1 MSAVVARK
9 GAHTKRVPPAVEQQP
24 DPAVVS
30 AALGGMLTNSGL
42 ACGRVTAAYG
52 APGLAHWRA
61 IDAGNAADALGQ
73 TIEAVHGGDMSDLEG
88 MLVAQ
93 AFALQTMFVD
103 CATRARAQSSRE
115 ASGTLMQAA
124 MKAQA
129 QAQCRATV
137 QTIGEL
143 KNPRQVAFIRQQ
155 TNVAT
160 AGGQQ
165 QVNNA
170 TATPSALAHTPAR
183 EKDSGVRN
191 ELLLEEKNASPILE
205 PRATRRAS
213 RSDSPMATVGVV
225 NRAKNAPGKSRGIA

>member
-1 MSAVVARK
+1 
-9 GAHTKRVPPAVEQQP
+9 
-24 DPAVVS
+24 
-30 AALGGMLTNSGL
+30 
-42 ACGRVTAAYG
+42 
-52 APGLAHWRA
+52 
-61 IDAGNAADALGQ
+61 
-73 TIEAVHGGDMSDLEG
+73 MSDLEG

-93 AFALQTMFVD
+93 AFAMQAMFTD
-103 CATRARAQSSRE
+103 LATRARAQTTRE
-115 ASGTLMQAA
+115 GVNALTTLAI
-124 MKAQA
+124 KAQA
-129 QAQCRATV
+129 ASRASVQAV
-137 QTIGEL
+137 VEL

-183 EKDSGVRN
+183 EKDLGAPN
-191 ELLLEEKNASPILE
+191 ELLLESENASPILE

-225 NRAKNAPGKSRGIA
+225 NRAKNAQGKGRGIA

>member
-1 MSAVVARK
+1 MSAVATKKGVRAGCVA
-9 GAHTKRVPPAVEQQP
+9 PPVEQQP

-30 AALGGMLTNSGL
+30 AALGRMLIGPAL
-42 ACGRVTAAYG
+42 ACGHVAATFG
-52 APGLAHWRA
+52 APGLAHWKA
-61 IDAGNAADALGQ
+61 IDAGNAADALEQ
-73 TIEAVHGGDMSDLEG
+73 MIAVVRGGDMRDLEA
-88 MLVAQ
+88 MLVGQ

-124 MKAQA
+124 MKA

-183 EKDSGVRN
+183 EKDLGAPN
-191 ELLLEEKNASPILE
+191 ELLLESENASPILE

-225 NRAKNAPGKSRGIA
+225 NRAKNAQGKSRGIA

>member
-1 MSAVVARK
+1 MSAVVAKK
-9 GAHTKRVPPAVEQQP
+9 GLRTKRVTPPAEQQP
-24 DPAVVS
+24 DPGLNSSV
-30 AALGGMLTNSGL
+30 LGGMLLDPAL
-42 ACGRVTAAYG
+42 ACGHVAATFAG
-52 APGLAHWRA
+52 PGLAHWQTITA
-61 IDAGNAADALGQ
+61 ANAADALEQ
-73 TIEAVHGGDMSDLEG
+73 TIEVVRSGDLAALEG

-93 AFALQTMFVD
+93 AFALQAVFVD
-103 CATRARAQSSRE
+103 CATRARAQTSRE

-124 MKAQA
+124 MKA

-183 EKDSGVRN
+183 EKDLGAPN
-191 ELLLEEKNASPILE
+191 ELLLESENASPILE

-225 NRAKNAPGKSRGIA
+225 NRAKNAQGKSRGIA